1 MTTANV
7 TNLGMKSSASG
18 SVNKTMDVRRKVEE
32 TAGMFGAMMSQFG
45 NQRFQTVKDGEE
57 SLRSVSDTKKETD
70 KTAYADQMSYA
81 ENTAN
86 VKEISDTAVSEE
98 IASTEEAENVEQ
110 SILTVLEESL
120 GVSEEEII
128 STLEELGITVFD
140 LLNPQNLG
148 DFVMQ
153 LSDME
158 SQAQLLLDPEFVD
171 LMGTIQQIGD
181 EWMNQLGL
189 EPEQMDR
196 FIQEMDM
203 LSEPVALDGVSLEGL
218 SDAGVENLS
227 ADQADVPLNEVQ
239 DAGIADQEVT
249 ADGKIEAEVTYE
261 EPVMENE
268 MSGDESADQ
277 NSETDSQPKLQN
289 PQETKVQV
297 QDHPMGVANEID
309 VPIAETVMETPQTQ
323 TTYMSTES
331 MDILHQIVERVQ
343 LSVRAAESSFE
354 MQLNPENLGKV
365 YVNIVAKEGV
375 VSAQF
380 TATSEAVRA
389 ALEAQVAD
397 LRENLNQAGVKVD
410 AIEVTVASHGFEEN
424 LEQNARQ
431 EEQAA
436 RQAERNRSRRNLTL
450 RDMDELSGVM
460 TEEEILVAQMMKEN
474 GNSMD
479 VTV

>member
-7 TNLGMKSSASG
+7 TNLGMKSSAS
-18 SVNKTMDVRRKVEE
+18 SPVTKTMDVHKKVEE
-32 TAGMFGAMMSQFG
+32 AAGMFGAMMSQFG
-45 NQRFQTVKDGEE
+45 NQRFQTVTDGEK
-57 SLRSVSDTKKETD
+57 SLQSVSAPSKENG
-70 KTAYADQMSYA
+70 KTAYADKMSYS

-86 VKEISDTAVSEE
+86 VKEISDTGVSEK
-98 IASTEEAENVEQ
+98 IASTEDAENLEQ
-110 SILTVLEESL
+110 SVLAVVEESL
-120 GVSEEEII
+120 GVTEEEII
-128 STLEELGITVFD
+128 NVLEDLGMTVFD

-153 LSDME
+153 LTDME
-158 SQAQLLLDPEFVD
+158 SQAQLLLNPEFVD

-189 EPEQMDR
+189 EPEQMDE
-196 FIQEMDM
+196 FLQEMDV
-203 LSEPVALDGVSLEGL
+203 LSEPVAFDGVMKEGL
-218 SDAGVENLS
+218 SDAVVENLS
-227 ADQADVPLNEVQ
+227 ANQTDSPLNEMQ
-239 DAGIADQEVT
+239 DADITDQEVT
-249 ADGKIEAEVTYE
+249 ADGKIEGEVTYE
-261 EPVMENE
+261 EPVTENE
-268 MSGDESADQ
+268 MSGDEAADQ

-289 PQETKVQV
+289 PQETKVQ
-297 QDHPMGVANEID
+297 DHPVGVVNEFD
-309 VPIAETVMETPQTQ
+309 VPVAESVMETPQTQ

-331 MDILHQIVERVQ
+331 MDLLHQIVERVQ

-365 YVNIVAKEGV
+365 YVNIVAKEGA

-389 ALEAQVAD
+389 ALEAQLAD

-410 AIEVTVASHGFEEN
+410 AIEVTVASHEFEEN

-436 RQAERNRSRRNLTL
+436 QQTEKNRSRRNLSL
-450 RDMDELSGVM
+450 SDMDELSGVM